1 MFDKSVIPIFDSFN
15 TFLQAEEPL
24 IHILYHST
32 LHLYRSL
39 LSRFILLEVIS
50 ESDDVLSIDLEDP
63 DVLRILTVY
72 LLEQW
77 PNSMQGT
84 VTSLEPLNII
94 NISSSAWKTPRY
106 VRWIACVNLKVPK
119 VNKWHECFRIRI
131 SWVSSNSRWWTSSY
145 FDEDDK
151 PISTD
156 HIWHQIS

>member
-50 ESDDVLSIDLEDP
+50 ESDDVLSIYLEDP

-72 LLEQW
+72 LLEQ
-77 PNSMQGT
+77 
-84 VTSLEPLNII
+84 
-94 NISSSAWKTPRY
+94 
-106 VRWIACVNLKVPK
+106 
-119 VNKWHECFRIRI
+119 
-131 SWVSSNSRWWTSSY
+131 
-145 FDEDDK
+145 
-151 PISTD
+151 
-156 HIWHQIS
+156 